1 MEHRKFEKQVS
12 VHMPP
17 LAWVAITAAV
27 LILGF
32 FAGVAYLKGSHN
44 TADDTPAAQGAMG
57 GPSPSGSGGK
67 CGPGPKAVLMING
80 QQIES
85 CGRPATG
92 SVTNISDSSI
102 TVDAQNGSQT
112 FSIGSDTKISKDGG
126 PAAVS
131 DIATGDRVAIISS
144 DGSSASY
151 VIVNPQVQEG
161 P

>member
-1 MEHRKFEKQVS
+1 
-12 VHMPP
+12 
-17 LAWVAITAAV
+17 
-27 LILGF
+27 
-32 FAGVAYLKGSHN
+32 
-44 TADDTPAAQGAMG
+44 
-57 GPSPSGSGGK
+57 
-67 CGPGPKAVLMING
+67 VLMING